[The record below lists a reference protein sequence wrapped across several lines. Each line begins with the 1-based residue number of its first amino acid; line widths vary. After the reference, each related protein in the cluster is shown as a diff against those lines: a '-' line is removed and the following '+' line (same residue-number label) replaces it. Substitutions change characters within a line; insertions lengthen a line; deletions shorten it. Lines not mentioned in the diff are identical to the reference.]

1 MALDPIVI
9 VSHVIPSVVHLRYL
23 QVSNF
28 DQVSVGKKHCAWQNS
43 WSFSKTRVLGEKSI
57 PIKYAP
63 TWYDFQQFLNN
74 PDEINSVKN
83 RKGREVF
90 EEEYDGKLSY
100 FWWKR
105 FKHALSYVNE
115 LQIEKG
121 PLNDG
126 LVDIRGVDYNAFD
139 TFCDANP

>member
-1 MALDPIVI
+1 ML
-9 VSHVIPSVVHLRYL
+9 
-23 QVSNF
+23 
-28 DQVSVGKKHCAWQNS
+28 C
-43 WSFSKTRVLGEKSI
+43 
-57 PIKYAP
+57 
-63 TWYDFQQFLNN
+63 
-74 PDEINSVKN
+74 
-83 RKGREVF
+83 
-90 EEEYDGKLSY
+90 Y